1 MDGDKTP
8 QAEPEDPNAYRD
20 ISLID
25 AYLDA
30 NFELEEVKDEILL
43 KFNHIIGPTVGVKA
57 QIPLKVAAMV
67 IFQMRRDRCHI
78 DSFKKQ
84 VQQLQ
89 DKVKNYSYANLKGS
103 DIKVFQAW
111 RLMMFDSNQDLAKQR
126 VAILDRTRKDLGIQE
141 WANPREKARK
151 IQEAEETLKIQ
162 EDQIRAN
169 REAYKNAFGSI
180 ADLELV
186 NDYKKALLR
195 WSFVSVNQ
203 ALENLC
209 VAIQKGAEPLKINQ
223 F

>member
-1 MDGDKTP
+1 MDGDKTS
-8 QAEPEDPNAYRD
+8 QAEQEDPNVYRD
-20 ISLID
+20 ISLVD

-43 KFNHIIGPTVGVKA
+43 KFNHIIGPTVGAKA
-57 QIPLKVAAMV
+57 QIPLKAAAMV
-67 IFQMRRDRCHI
+67 IFQMRRDRCHLEN
-78 DSFKKQ
+78 FKKQ

-89 DKVKNYSYANLKGS
+89 DKVKNYSYATLSGA
-103 DIKVFQAW
+103 DVKVFQAW
-111 RLMMFDSNQDLAKQR
+111 RLLMFDSNQDLAKQR
-126 VAILDRTRKDLGIQE
+126 VGILDGARKELGMQE
-141 WANPREKARK
+141 WANPREKAKK

-203 ALENLC
+203 ALENLR
-209 VAIQKGAEPLKINQ
+209 VASQKGTEPLRINQ